1 MTHDKYDTDTL
12 KTLKSIDASLKS
24 IAKSIQ
30 VKNTTV
36 DNDSEEATKDLTDKK
51 TEEMKDDN

>member
-1 MTHDKYDTDTL
+1 MTHDKYDNDIL
-12 KTLKSIDASLKS
+12 KILKSIDVSLKS

-36 DNDSEEATKDLTDKK
+36 DNDSEEATKDLIDKK

>member
-1 MTHDKYDTDTL
+1 MTHDKYDTDVL

-24 IAKSIQ
+24 IAKSVQ

-36 DNDSEEATKDLTDKK
+36 DNDSEEAAKDLIDKK
-51 TEEMKDDN
+51 TEEIKDDN

>member
-1 MTHDKYDTDTL
+1 MTHDKYDTDVL

-24 IAKSIQ
+24 IAKSMQ

-36 DNDSEEATKDLTDKK
+36 DNDSEEAAKDLIDKK
-51 TEEMKDDN
+51 TEEIKDDN